1 VGAHATVRAADGRGG
16 FLASRAALATVIGA
30 YTVYTLGPFLWLA
43 TMSVR
48 TTGEISAAHYAWPS
62 PFHWEQFRIAWIDSD
77 FAIYFWNS
85 TLVVVAAVA
94 IVTVVGAAAAHALA
108 RYRFRGN
115 RIIYGVLFSSII
127 FPPQITLISLYQI
140 LVDYGLYNSLLGL
153 TLVYVSLQLPLTVYL
168 LEGFFARI
176 PQDLFDAAKMDGYGD
191 IEIFRRIVLPI
202 GMPAIATTLIL
213 NFIQLW
219 NEFLFAVVLITDPD
233 KRTLPIGIRAFMGD
247 HFQDIGMIAAG
258 VMISVVPVI
267 VAYVFFSEKLIRGM
281 TAGAVK

>member
-1 VGAHATVRAADGRGG
+1 M
-16 FLASRAALATVIGA
+16 ASRTALAVAIAA
-30 YTVYTLGPFLWLA
+30 YTAYTLGPFLWLA

-48 TTGEISAAHYAWPS
+48 TTGEISADHYAWPR
-62 PFHWEQFRIAWIDSD
+62 PFHWEQFRIAWVDSD
-77 FAIYFWNS
+77 FATYFWNS
-85 TLVVVAAVA
+85 TVVVVAAVA
-94 IVTVVGAAAAHALA
+94 VVTLVGAAAAHALA

-115 RIIYGVLFSSII
+115 RLLYGILFSSII